1 MKKTNYVDTITK
13 MVEELRW
20 DLFLGHWKISVRFN
34 KEDAPAHSNS
44 ERSTAVVNASP
55 TYSNAVITI
64 FPIMEKEYGDDPD
77 MIREIITHE
86 LVHCIT
92 EEMYNLS
99 TNRYS
104 TPPEINTA
112 NEKLVQHITRLIRWN
127 HNPNKYENKYSK
139 KNRKDIN
146 KVSVETLQVP
156 KSRHGN
162 RPAARI
168 HRKRTRPSKNSRKI

>member
-1 MKKTNYVDTITK
+1 MKKPNYIKTVTK
-13 MVEELRW
+13 IVEELRW
-20 DLFLGHWKISVRFN
+20 DLFLGHWKINIRFS
-34 KEDAPAHSNS
+34 KEDPPPHHNS

-64 FPIMEKEYGDDPD
+64 YPIMEKEYGDNPD

-92 EEMYNLS
+92 EEMYDLA

-104 TPPEINTA
+104 TPPEIQTA

-127 HNPNKYENKYSK
+127 HSPNKYEDKHPK
-139 KNRKDIN
+139 KNRSNIN
-146 KVSVETLQVP
+146 KVSVETVQVP
-156 KSRHGN
+156 KSRHGD
-162 RPAARI
+162 RPTSGV
-168 HRKRTRPSKNSRKI
+168 HRKRTRTTKNRRKI